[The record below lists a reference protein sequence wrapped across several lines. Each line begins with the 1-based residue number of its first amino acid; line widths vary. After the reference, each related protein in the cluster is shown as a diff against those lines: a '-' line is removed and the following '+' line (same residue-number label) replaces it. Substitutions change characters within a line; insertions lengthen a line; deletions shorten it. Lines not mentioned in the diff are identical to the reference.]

1 MRPMTDG
8 AYLYVVRCLDKSL
21 YVGTTRDTLEV
32 RIAQH
37 NAGTFVGYT
46 SARRP
51 VTLVYS
57 E

>member
-8 AYLYVVRCLDKSL
+8 AYLYVVRCLDKSH